1 MACYGKT
8 IERLRVVINDSD
20 NDCPPYYPIEVF
32 WRGRPVAYVAVEL
45 RVRGFDVEVAR
56 IVRHSAS
63 MRGPDRP
70 GEADMWEDMKGNGV
84 QVVEE
89 G

>member
-32 WRGRPVAYVAVEL
+32 WRGRPVPYAAVEL
-45 RVRGFDVEVAR
+45 RVRGFEVEVAR
-56 IVRHSAS
+56 ISRPPAAR
-63 MRGPDRP
+63 RGPDQP
-70 GEADMWEDMKGNGV
+70 GEAEMWEDMKRNGV
-84 QVVEE
+84 EVVEE